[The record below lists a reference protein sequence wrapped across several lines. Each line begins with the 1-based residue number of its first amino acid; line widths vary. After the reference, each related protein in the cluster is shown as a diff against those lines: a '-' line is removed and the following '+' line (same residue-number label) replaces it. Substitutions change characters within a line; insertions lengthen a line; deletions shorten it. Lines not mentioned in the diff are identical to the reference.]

1 MSKSITTG
9 FARSAAFTIERK
21 AAMSEEEQKRKE
33 EIFSTTGTI
42 RDQLPELEETNVV
55 FMIPIGGDADEFQ

>member
-1 MSKSITTG
+1 
-9 FARSAAFTIERK
+9 
-21 AAMSEEEQKRKE
+21 MSEEEQKRKE